1 MGRVKLVP
9 SPSKST
15 NNQGVA
21 AMKKTL
27 LALAILS
34 LASYVPLANA
44 HARWLLPS
52 QTNFSG
58 AAPQWV
64 NIDGSLSE
72 DVFVAE
78 RPLGNSMPNANGS
91 TEPAPTLVIT
101 LPSGQTDT
109 STKLL
114 DLGRKSV
121 LASQLTTNGT
131 YRFSL
136 LPADSYMGS
145 FTAADGKPQRLRG
158 TLAEIIS
165 KIPADAQNVKVSQTQ
180 SRIETYVSL
189 NAPDTTALKSTGQG
203 LELSTGSTH
212 PNDLYVDEPSR
223 FAFTVNCKPAP
234 AGVKIKL
241 TPEGTH
247 FRNQR
252 ETQLLQTDKTGV
264 VTVKWPKAGRY
275 LLEAEATQAGKEQGV
290 NEIRSILTLTLEV
303 NNP

>member
-1 MGRVKLVP
+1 
-9 SPSKST
+9 
-15 NNQGVA
+15 
-21 AMKKTL
+21 MKKTL
-27 LALAILS
+27 SILAVLS
-34 LASYVPLANA
+34 LASYVPLVSA

-64 NIDGSLSE
+64 NVDGSLSE
-72 DVFVAE
+72 DVFIAE

-91 TEPAPTLVIT
+91 TEPAPALVIT
-101 LPSGQTDT
+101 LPNGQTDT
-109 STKLL
+109 SIKLL

-131 YRFSL
+131 YRISL

-145 FTAADGKPQRLRG
+145 FTKAAEVKPQRLRG

-189 NAPDTTALKSTGQG
+189 NAPDTTALKSSGQG
-203 LELSTGSTH
+203 LELSAGSTH
-212 PNDLYVDEPSR
+212 PNDLYVDEQSR
-223 FAFTVNCKPAP
+223 FAFTVDGKPAP

-247 FRNQR
+247 FRNQS
-252 ETQLLQTDKTGV
+252 ETQLLQTDKTGG
-264 VTVKWPKAGRY
+264 VTVKWPKVGRY

-290 NEIRSILTLTLEV
+290 NEILSILTVTLEV
-303 NNP
+303 NNQ